1 MKVLTYSTHGF
12 DKPFLQKAAVGKH
25 EMVYS
30 EALLDETTA
39 YLAEGFDAIALF
51 TSDNASKKTL
61 EHLQKVGIRY
71 VALRSVGY
79 DHIDI
84 KKAKELHIKVANVP
98 TYSPYAIAEYAV
110 ALLLAL
116 NRKLLLGQELMKKND
131 FRLDGLVGYDLH
143 GKTIGIIGTGK
154 IGAAFARIMNGF
166 GCELLAY
173 DIRTNKELIQQ
184 TNIKYT
190 TLENVCERSDVIS
203 IFCPLNDKTKYM
215 FNKSTFSLMKKGVVF
230 INTARGAI
238 VHTLDLIDAVEL
250 GIIAAAGLDVYE
262 YEKPLFFYNHSKSD
276 IKDEIF
282 EKLRSHE
289 NILITGH
296 QAFLTN
302 EALSGIA
309 STTIDNLNQWS
320 EKGCS
325 SNDIN

>member
-1 MKVLTYSTHGF
+1 MKVLIYSTHGF

-25 EMVYS
+25 ELVYT

-39 YLAEGFDAIALF
+39 HLAEGFDAIALF
-51 TSDNASKKTL
+51 TSDNASEKTL
-61 EHLQKVGIRY
+61 AHLKKVGIRY

-84 KKAKELHIKVANVP
+84 KKAKELNIKVANVP
-98 TYSPYAIAEYAV
+98 SYSPYAIAEYAV

-116 NRKLLLGQELMKKND
+116 NRKLLQGQELMKKND

-154 IGAAFARIMNGF
+154 IGAAFTRIMNGF
-166 GCELLAY
+166 GCKLLAY
-173 DIRTNKELIQQ
+173 DIKRNKELIQS

-190 TLENVCERSDVIS
+190 TLEDICKRSDVIS
-203 IFCPLNDKTKYM
+203 IFCPLNDKTEYM
-215 FNKSTFSLMKKGVVF
+215 FNKSTFSLMKKGVVL

-238 VHTLDLIDAVEL
+238 VNTLDLIDAIEL
-250 GIIAAAGLDVYE
+250 GIIAGAGLDVYE